1 MSQSNSPQ
9 RPEARVIDPLTA
21 VGALLVI
28 IAATALITYAV
39 LILPGKLQASEGPPD
54 RFLEAATQQ
63 VAQLSA
69 ATSTS
74 TEAVEATQ
82 DNSTQST
89 LEATATPVIQ
99 LPGTGGQGSA
109 GGVRPTPTINPYG
122 DWPLRGM
129 DADYWL
135 SIPAINLEA
144 PIVAFSPRENE
155 IDGVTVLRL
164 PVPNSFAASW
174 DARSAAP
181 GSPGNT
187 VISGHSNAYGGVFGD
202 LDQLGIGAE
211 IALWSELGVFSY
223 YISSIQYVEEKDV
236 PLHQRYENAR
246 IWLGPSADTRVTL
259 ITCWPESDSSMRLII
274 VANR

>member
-1 MSQSNSPQ
+1 MSDPNYPQ

-21 VGALLVI
+21 VGALLAI
-28 IAATALITYAV
+28 IAATALITYAA
-39 LILPGKLQASEGPPD
+39 LILPGKLQASEGPPE
-54 RFLEAATQQ
+54 RFQEAATQQ
-63 VAQLSA
+63 AAQL
-69 ATSTS
+69 TVVTNTP
-74 TEAVEATQ
+74 TELIEATQ
-82 DNSTQST
+82 DQATREAAVPTSTQ
-89 LEATATPVIQ
+89 PVE
-99 LPGTGGQGSA
+99 LPNNGSQSSEGGM
-109 GGVRPTPTINPYG
+109 RPTPTINPYG

-135 SIPAINLEA
+135 TIPAINLEA

-164 PVPNSFAASW
+164 PVPNSFATSW

-181 GSPGNT
+181 GGPGNT

-211 IALWSELGVFSY
+211 IAVWSELGVFSY
-223 YISSIQYVEEKDV
+223 YVSSVQYVEEKDV
-236 PLHQRYENAR
+236 PLPQRYENAR
-246 IWLGPSADTRVTL
+246 VWLGPSADTRVTL
-259 ITCWPESDSSMRLII
+259 ITCWPESDSSMRLIV